1 MISNIWSI
9 VATTSH
15 KIMFTKLNLGTR
27 PSSQRVSSH
36 NRNIIGLD
44 SSTVQAI
51 AMSLVIMLIKDTL
64 GRDVVPSCLFVSQPC
79 RKYPR
84 KILWGIASMRCDY
97 GVYNKLRDSKYQQI
111 HLRKLWTYSYLVNLD
126 LTWEN
131 FLSSHYW
138 CPARISGTPQKSACI
153 SVTRPHTCQWLSTS
167 SAYFSVRSLFDRH
180 IGHVRRAKC

>member
-1 MISNIWSI
+1 MISNIWGI

-15 KIMFTKLNLGTR
+15 KIMFTKLNLRTR
-27 PSSQRVSSH
+27 PSSQIESSH
-36 NRNIIGLD
+36 NRNITGLY

-51 AMSLVIMLIKDTL
+51 AMSLVIMLIK
-64 GRDVVPSCLFVSQPC
+64 GRYVAPFCLFVSQPC

-84 KILWGIASMRCDY
+84 KILWGLASMRCNY

-111 HLRKLWTYSYLVNLD
+111 HLRKLWTYSHLVNLV

-131 FLSSHYW
+131 VLHSHYL
-138 CPARISGTPQKSACI
+138 CPARISGTPQKSACT

-167 SAYFSVRSLFDRH
+167 SAYFSLRTLFDQH
-180 IGHVRRAKC
+180 IGQVRRAKC